1 MNESLL
7 ICRILYL
14 AEITVYGIQ
23 IWLKWLIFWLF
34 QISLR
39 CNFIFSERINVVEE
53 WKKINL
59 YVCQWWLFVTYE
71 CIKMHCCFI
80 HTFKIDV
87 RVRYCKQVSMN
98 VFSLNTNQL
107 ATEYY
112 HILSQLLRA
121 TNFIKN
127 LISLLYFNYFQAL
140 TFFEKTIM

>member
-1 MNESLL
+1 M
-7 ICRILYL
+7 
-14 AEITVYGIQ
+14 
-23 IWLKWLIFWLF
+23 
-34 QISLR
+34 
-39 CNFIFSERINVVEE
+39 
-53 WKKINL
+53 
-59 YVCQWWLFVTYE
+59 CQWWLFVTYE

-121 TNFIKN
+121 PHLLWT
-127 LISLLYFNYFQAL
+127 LISLSYFNYFQEFFFRKMWIICLYHSQCTLSWYAYWYCLIIIRCVRAIIRL
-140 TFFEKTIM
+140 TQSKLKNVTRQNLFLKGLKFWASC